1 MFELCIKHDLENS
14 LIVSNESIG
23 PIYVESSLCSLKT
36 SQRVVIIQP
45 NESSTVF
52 EMSDFKGTAQFTV
65 HNRSVRLT
73 GRLHGLHSMKHF
85 GKIEPLKR
93 RGSKCHSAVKKG
105 RAKYSE

>member
-45 NESSTVF
+45 NQSSTVF
-52 EMSDFKGTAQFTV
+52 EMSDFKGMVPLTV
-65 HNRSVRLT
+65 PYNQTVRLMK
-73 GRLHGLHSMKHF
+73 RLHGLQAVRHSK
-85 GKIEPLKR
+85 
-93 RGSKCHSAVKKG
+93 
-105 RAKYSE
+105 